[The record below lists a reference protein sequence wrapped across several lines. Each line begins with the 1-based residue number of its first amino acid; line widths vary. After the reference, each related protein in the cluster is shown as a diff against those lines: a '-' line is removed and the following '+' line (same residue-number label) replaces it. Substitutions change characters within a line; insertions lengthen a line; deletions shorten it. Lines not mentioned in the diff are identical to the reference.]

1 MTMKKLIVRR
11 PGLRPGPH
19 VDDAKLRGAIDGMV
33 EEAVDRLTKLTGR
46 DGEFVRRFGRWTR
59 PSRAPRYPIVEWA
72 TACVRWDPRG
82 DGVVDVERFLNCFP
96 EKSDRIVIGEIARF
110 VVEEVMGKFATDET
124 LRVFRLSL
132 CRRLD
137 SVGF

>member
-1 MTMKKLIVRR
+1 MKKLIVRR
-11 PGLRPGPH
+11 PGMRPGPH
-19 VDDAKLRGAIDGMV
+19 VSEGKLASAIDGMV

-46 DGEFVRRFGRWTR
+46 DGEFVRQFGRWTR
-59 PSRAPRYPIVEWA
+59 PSHAPKYPIETWA
-72 TACVRWDPRG
+72 TAYIRWDPRG
-82 DGVVDVERFLNCFP
+82 DGIVDVAPFLQCFP

-110 VVEEVMGKFATDET
+110 VVEEIINKFATDET

-137 SVGF
+137 TVGF